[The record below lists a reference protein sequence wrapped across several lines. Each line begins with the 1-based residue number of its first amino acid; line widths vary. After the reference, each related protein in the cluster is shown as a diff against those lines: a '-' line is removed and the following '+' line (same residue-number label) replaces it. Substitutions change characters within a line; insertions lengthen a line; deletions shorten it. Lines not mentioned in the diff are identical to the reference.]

1 MAENTDGVVLLYT
14 AKAKPGKE
22 HELKKFLVSL
32 VTASRHDPGNISYE
46 LHEVADDPS
55 TFIFYEQ
62 WISQDL
68 LDAHTETPGLQE
80 FKRRAEEL
88 MTHPFEAGMKLLKK
102 LRPDPEKS

>member
-1 MAENTDGVVLLYT
+1 MAENTDGVVVLYT

-32 VTASRHDPGNISYE
+32 VTGSRHDPGNISYE

-62 WISQDL
+62 WISQEL
-68 LDAHTETPGLQE
+68 LDAHTKTSPLQE
-80 FKRRAEEL
+80 FARRAEEL
-88 MTHPFEAGMKLLKK
+88 MTHPFEAGMKQLVK
-102 LRPDPEKS
+102 LRPNPEKA

>member
-1 MAENTDGVVLLYT
+1 MAESTDGVVLLYT

-32 VTASRHDPGNISYE
+32 VTGSRHDPGNISYE

-55 TFIFYEQ
+55 TFMFYEQ
-62 WISQDL
+62 WISEEAL
-68 LDAHTETPGLQE
+68 EAHTKTAPLQE
-80 FKRRAEEL
+80 FAARAGEL
-88 MTHPFEAGMKLLKK
+88 MTHPFEAGMQKLKK